1 MKLIKLTAISCFAMV
16 LASCN
21 SDSKVLTTSDLNTIT
36 DSASYLY
43 GIGTA
48 ESLKNDSSINKEIFL
63 AALKEALDK
72 DSGFALDM
80 SQYQAI
86 DQQFRAVIKTKQDEA
101 LASGNKSAA
110 DAFLA
115 QIAQKPGIQ
124 KLNGGVLVEVLKE
137 GTGAKPTFQD
147 SAQFHLVYSTNNTP
161 SIVNT
166 KEQSQ
171 YPFPMMGLLDMN
183 FLTNLPDAMLTMQE
197 GGEYIVYMPYAA
209 AKSFFTDQRS
219 KPGEVSIIKITDL
232 ILMVLILEPKICFLK
247 NGDWL

>member
-1 MKLIKLTAISCFAMV
+1 MKLIKFTAISISCLALI
-16 LASCN
+16 LASCK
-21 SDSKVLTTSDLNTIT
+21 SKPKALTTADLKDIT

-48 ESLKNDSSINKEIFL
+48 ESLKNDSNINTEVFL
-63 AALKEALDK
+63 AALREALDK
-72 DSGFALDM
+72 DSGFAIDM
-80 SQYQAI
+80 SQYQMI
-86 DQQFRAVIKTKQDEA
+86 DQQFRAVMKTKQDDA
-101 LASGNKSAA
+101 AASANKASSE
-110 DAFLA
+110 AFLS

-137 GTGAKPTFQD
+137 GTGANPTLMD

-161 SIVNT
+161 NIVNT

-171 YPFPMMGLLDMN
+171 YPFPMMGMMDMN

-197 GGEYIVYMPYAA
+197 GGEYIVYMPYAS

-232 ILMVLILEPKICFLK
+232 KIK
-247 NGDWL
+247 RAQ